1 MGGTWTIILFGVV
14 MGLTLIET
22 STGVL
27 HAFIETVN
35 STLEDH
41 DKQALSRGQSAGLT
55 VVVLITAT
63 VFSKFGIIDLIA
75 KWYDTMSYGLMVVYT
90 LPLLTLGVYKIWKAT
105 KVKDNVVEEAAGD
118 VNPDLV

>member
-14 MGLTLIET
+14 MGWTLIET

-27 HAFIETVN
+27 HSFIETVN

-118 VNPDLV
+118 VDPDLV

>member
-1 MGGTWTIILFGVV
+1 M
-14 MGLTLIET
+14 IET

-27 HAFIETVN
+27 HSFIETVN

>member
-14 MGLTLIET
+14 MGWTLIET

-27 HAFIETVN
+27 HSFIERVN

-41 DKQALSRGQSAGLT
+41 DKQALSRGQSACLT

-75 KWYDTMSYGLMVVYT
+75 KWYDTMSYSLMVVYA